1 LAVCEAFSDDIP
13 SLSRAPRVQGLRG
26 PRYGY
31 VPYYFRACE
40 ALSLAELGGP
50 LLKAWGATRRRGP
63 TSCLEL
69 VIRGRQRRSGTIAI
83 DGRCVNKE
91 ERKSGRASII
101 SLASPLPG
109 ASSRLPL
116 PGASDHPTR
125 TRNLIVVRP
134 PLDCG
139 LVGCA
144 NPREALN
151 QQGRYPELGVLKA

>member
-1 LAVCEAFSDDIP
+1 MAACEAFSDDIP

-40 ALSLAELGGP
+40 ALSLAELGGA

-83 DGRCVNKE
+83 DGEVCE
-91 ERKSGRASII
+91 
-101 SLASPLPG
+101 
-109 ASSRLPL
+109 
-116 PGASDHPTR
+116 
-125 TRNLIVVRP
+125 
-134 PLDCG
+134 
-139 LVGCA
+139 
-144 NPREALN
+144 
-151 QQGRYPELGVLKA
+151 QGREEVRSSFNHLARIPIARCLGSPDQNQESDSSTSSLGTVSLLVVLTLERP